1 MTFKESLESSFEQ
14 MMSYRSAVG
23 YATATYR
30 NSIPPFLRYCAKHY
44 PEAACISRDMLD
56 RWLSF
61 YEYSINGQVAFISL
75 IREYTKYRNFQG
87 YPDFIPDDDYTIK
100 RTPYTPYLF
109 TDDELSGLFF
119 TIDSYTGSTSGK
131 RYMPEMILPVYS
143 RLLYCCGLRPQEPPA
158 IRCEDVD
165 LVTGDVYIRQSKR
178 HKDRHII
185 MSEDMLDLCRRY
197 DMIAGKREWFF
208 QKWDGRPYERSWYNQ
223 VWRRLIAK
231 AEIQW
236 RGTPRPYDLRHAFAS
251 RNIIRWINAGKNV
264 MELMP
269 YLSAYMGHSELV
281 STFYYIHLLPEHLR
295 KSKAIDWE
303 LLSRVYGKGVPEDE
317 D

>member
-1 MTFKESLESSFEQ
+1 

-61 YEYSINGQVAFISL
+61 YEYSINGQAAFISL

-100 RTPYTPYLF
+100 RTPYNPYLF

-131 RYMPEMILPVYS
+131 RFMPEMILPVYS
-143 RLLYCCGLRPQEPPA
+143 RLLYFFKNGTAGPTKGPGT
-158 IRCEDVD
+158 IRYGAGSLQKQKSSGVEL
-165 LVTGDVYIRQSKR
+165 LVLMTCATLSHQ
-178 HKDRHII
+178 
-185 MSEDMLDLCRRY
+185 
-197 DMIAGKREWFF
+197 
-208 QKWDGRPYERSWYNQ
+208 
-223 VWRRLIAK
+223 
-231 AEIQW
+231 
-236 RGTPRPYDLRHAFAS
+236 GT
-251 RNIIRWINAGKNV
+251 
-264 MELMP
+264 
-269 YLSAYMGHSELV
+269 LSAG
-281 STFYYIHLLPEHLR
+281 
-295 KSKAIDWE
+295 
-303 LLSRVYGKGVPEDE
+303 
-317 D
+317 